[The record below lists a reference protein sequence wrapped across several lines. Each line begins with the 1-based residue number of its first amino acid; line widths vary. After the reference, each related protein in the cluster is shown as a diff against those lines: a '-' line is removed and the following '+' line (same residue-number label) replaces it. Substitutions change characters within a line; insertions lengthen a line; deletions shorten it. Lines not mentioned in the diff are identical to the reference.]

1 MKYSI
6 IFLLGASAMRLN
18 KKFAIGAEGDE
29 NLSQDIAGINK
40 AHEEAVY
47 GQIDS
52 DVQWVELPDCSKP
65 KGEKEIALNEDLS
78 NVSTATCKIRKP
90 LLDPEANYCPDKK
103 KKKAAANA
111 TANTTNGTNGTNGTN
126 ATNAT
131 NGSNATNATT
141 VEPPCVSKPI

>member
-131 NGSNATNATT
+131 NGSNATNATDRKS
-141 VEPPCVSKPI
+141 VV

>member
-18 KKFAIGAEGDE
+18 KKFALGADGDE

-47 GQIDS
+47 GQLDS
-52 DVQWVELPDCSKP
+52 DVHWVELPDCSKP

-111 TANTTNGTNGTNGTN
+111 TANATNGTNSSN